1 MQFERRDRSKA
12 TPGGSAPSPG
22 PSELE
27 RRAPERRYQPA
38 PPKRDETFLE
48 GLRDFLRRV
57 WVKADQDGIFF
68 MSGAIAFNLIVAI
81 VPLLLAVLGITGVV
95 LQNRVEDPSKL
106 LADYIF
112 EALPPAGPEFRRFVE
127 DEIITGLLRKAGGFI
142 GFGLLVLVWVST
154 RLVGT
159 LRFVLREVF
168 DVGEDRNIIR
178 GKWFDVQMV
187 VVAGILF
194 AINVAA
200 TIIINIITR
209 TGTELLGVQPTAWFE
224 KYLLS
229 VVAAL
234 SIWIMFVLIYR
245 YLPFRRIHWR
255 TALVAAT
262 FTTVMFELLK
272 RLFAW
277 YALNV
282 AVYGST
288 YGNFLNLVI
297 IVFWM
302 YYIGIAFVLGGEVGQ
317 VYALRRIRKRQK
329 ERLV

>member
-1 MQFERRDRSKA
+1 MVIDRRR
-12 TPGGSAPSPG
+12 
-22 PSELE
+22 
-27 RRAPERRYQPA
+27 ERRYQPA
-38 PPKRDETFLE
+38 PPRREETFWE
-48 GLRDFLRRV
+48 AFRDFIRRV
-57 WVKADQDGIFF
+57 YVKADQDGIFF
-68 MSGAIAFNLIVAI
+68 MSGAIAFNLVVAI
-81 VPLLLAVLGITGVV
+81 VPLMLAILGITGVV

-112 EALPPAGPEFRRFVE
+112 QALPPAGEEFQRFVQE
-127 DEIITGLLRKAGGFI
+127 EIVGKLLNNSGRFI
-142 GFGLLVLVWVST
+142 GFGLIILVWVST

-168 DVGEDRNIIR
+168 DIGEDRNIIK
-178 GKWFDVQMV
+178 GKWFDIQMV
-187 VVAGILF
+187 IIAGMLF
-194 AINVAA
+194 AINAGV
-200 TIIINIITR
+200 TVIINIVTR
-209 TGTELLGVQPTAWFE
+209 TGTELLGVHPAAWLE

-234 SIWIMFVLIYR
+234 SIWVMFVLIYR

-255 TALVAAT
+255 TALVGAT

-277 YALNV
+277 YALNI
-282 AVYGST
+282 AEYGST

-297 IVFWM
+297 LVFWM
-302 YYIGIAFVLGGEVGQ
+302 YYIALAFVLGGEVGQ

>member
-1 MQFERRDRSKA
+1 M
-12 TPGGSAPSPG
+12 
-22 PSELE
+22 LE
-27 RRAPERRYQPA
+27 RRLRERRYQPA
-38 PPKRDETFLE
+38 PPKRDETFWE
-48 GLRDFLRRV
+48 GVRDFLRRV
-57 WVKADQDGIFF
+57 YVKADQDGIFF
-68 MSGAIAFNLIVAI
+68 MAGAIAFNLVVAI
-81 VPLLLAVLGITGVV
+81 IPLLLAVLGITGVV
-95 LQNRVEDPSKL
+95 LQNRVEDPSRL

-112 EALPPAGPEFRRFVE
+112 QALPPAGDEFRRFVE
-127 DEIITGLLRKAGGFI
+127 TEIIAGLLSKSGGFI
-142 GFGLLVLVWVST
+142 GFGLIVLVWVST

-159 LRFVLREVF
+159 LRFTLREVF
-168 DVGEDRNIIR
+168 DIGEDRNIIR

-194 AINVAA
+194 TINVAV
-200 TIIINIITR
+200 TVIINVITS
-209 TGTELLGVQPTAWFE
+209 TGIELLGVHPAGWFE
-224 KYLLS
+224 QYLLS
-229 VVAAL
+229 VLAAL

-255 TALVAAT
+255 TALVAGT

-282 AVYGST
+282 AEYGST

-297 IVFWM
+297 LVFWM
-302 YYIGIAFVLGGEVGQ
+302 YYMALAFVLGGEVGQ

>member
-1 MQFERRDRSKA
+1 MRVERR
-12 TPGGSAPSPG
+12 
-22 PSELE
+22 LH
-27 RRAPERRYQPA
+27 ERRYQPA
-38 PPKRDETFLE
+38 PPRREETLFE
-48 GLRDFLRRV
+48 AFRDFLRRV
-57 WVKADQDGIFF
+57 YVKADQDGIFF
-68 MSGAIAFNLIVAI
+68 MAGSIAFNLIVAI

-112 EALPPAGPEFRRFVE
+112 RALPPAGPEFQQFVE
-127 DEIITGLLRKAGGFI
+127 DEIIGGLLNKSGGFI
-142 GFGLLVLVWVST
+142 GFGLLILVWVST

-168 DVGEDRNIIR
+168 DIGEDRNIIR
-178 GKWFDVQMV
+178 GKWFDIQMV

-194 AINVAA
+194 AINVAV

-209 TGTELLGVQPTAWFE
+209 TGTALIGVQPTAWFE
-224 KYLLS
+224 KYLLT
-229 VVAAL
+229 VAAAF
-234 SIWIMFVLIYR
+234 SIWVMFVLIYR

-272 RLFAW
+272 SLFAW

-297 IVFWM
+297 LVFWM
-302 YYIGIAFVLGGEVGQ
+302 YYMALAFVLGGEVGQ

>member
-1 MQFERRDRSKA
+1 MHVERRKF
-12 TPGGSAPSPG
+12 
-22 PSELE
+22 
-27 RRAPERRYQPA
+27 ERRYQPR
-38 PPKRDETFLE
+38 PPRREETFGEALK
-48 GLRDFLRRV
+48 DFLRRV
-57 WVKADQDGIFF
+57 YVKADQDGIFF
-68 MSGAIAFNLIVAI
+68 MSGAIAFNLIVAT
-81 VPLLLAVLGITGVV
+81 VPLMLAVLGIAGVV
-95 LQNRVEDPSKL
+95 LQNRVENPSEIL
-106 LADYIF
+106 FNFIF
-112 EALPPAGPEFRRFVE
+112 QALPPAGDAFREYVE
-127 DEIITGLLRKAGGFI
+127 KQLITPILSKSGGI
-142 GFGLLVLVWVST
+142 LSFGLFILIWVST

-168 DVGEDRNIIR
+168 DIGEDRNIIK

-187 VVAGILF
+187 VAAGTLF
-194 AINVAA
+194 SINAAA
-200 TIIINIITR
+200 TVIVNYITR
-209 TGTELLGVQPTAWFE
+209 TGTEFVGVHPTAWFQR
-224 KYLLS
+224 YLVG
-229 VVAAL
+229 VVAVL

-282 AVYGST
+282 ADYGST

-297 IVFWM
+297 LVFWM
-302 YYIGIAFVLGGEVGQ
+302 YYMALSFVLGGEVGQ

>member
-1 MQFERRDRSKA
+1 MDVERRHR
-12 TPGGSAPSPG
+12 
-22 PSELE
+22 
-27 RRAPERRYQPA
+27 ERRYQPA
-38 PPKRDETFLE
+38 PPRRDETFWE
-48 GLRDFLRRV
+48 GFRDFLRRV
-57 WVKADQDGIFF
+57 YVKADQDGIFF
-68 MSGAIAFNLIVAI
+68 MSGAIAFNLVVAI
-81 VPLLLAVLGITGVV
+81 VPLLLAILGITGVV
-95 LQNRVEDPSKL
+95 LQNQVENPSKL

-112 EALPPAGPEFRRFVE
+112 QALPPAGPEFKQFVE
-127 DEIITGLLRKAGGFI
+127 TEIIAGLLNKSGGFI

-159 LRFVLREVF
+159 LRFTLREVF
-168 DVGEDRNIIR
+168 DIGEDRNIIR
-178 GKWFDVQMV
+178 GKWFDIQMV
-187 VVAGILF
+187 VVAGVLF
-194 AINVAA
+194 AINAGA
-200 TIIINIITR
+200 TVVINIITR
-209 TGTELLGVQPTAWFE
+209 TGTELLGVHPTAWFE

-229 VVAAL
+229 VVAAV

-272 RLFAW
+272 RAFAW

-288 YGNFLNLVI
+288 YGNFINLVI

-302 YYIGIAFVLGGEVGQ
+302 YYIALAFVLGGEVGQ

>member
-1 MQFERRDRSKA
+1 MH
-12 TPGGSAPSPG
+12 
-22 PSELE
+22 LE
-27 RRAPERRYQPA
+27 RRGSERRYQPA
-38 PPKRDETFLE
+38 PPRREETFWE
-48 GLRDFLRRV
+48 GFRDFVRRV
-57 WVKADQDGIFF
+57 YVKADQDGIFF
-68 MSGAIAFNLIVAI
+68 MAGAIAFNLVVAI
-81 VPLLLAVLGITGVV
+81 VPLLLAILGITGLV
-95 LQNRVEDPSKL
+95 LQNRVEDPSAL
-106 LADYIF
+106 LSDYIF
-112 EALPPAGPEFRRFVE
+112 QALPPAGPEFRQFIE
-127 DEIITGLLRKAGGFI
+127 DEIIGGLLKKSSGFVS
-142 GFGLLVLVWVST
+142 FGLLILVWVST

-168 DVGEDRNIIR
+168 DIGEDRNIIK

-187 VVAGILF
+187 IVAGLLF
-194 AINVAA
+194 TINAAA
-200 TIIINIITR
+200 TVIINIITR
-209 TGTELLGVQPTAWFE
+209 TGTELLGVHPTAWFE

-234 SIWIMFVLIYR
+234 SIWVMFVLIYR

-272 RLFAW
+272 RAFAW
-277 YALNV
+277 YALNI

-302 YYIGIAFVLGGEVGQ
+302 YYIALAFVLGGEVGQ

>member
-1 MQFERRDRSKA
+1 MY
-12 TPGGSAPSPG
+12 
-22 PSELE
+22 LE
-27 RRAPERRYQPA
+27 RRHRERRYQPA
-38 PPKRDETFLE
+38 PPRRDETFWE
-48 GLRDFLRRV
+48 AFRDFLRRV
-57 WVKADQDGIFF
+57 YVKADQDGIFF
-68 MSGAIAFNLIVAI
+68 MAGAIAFNLVVAI
-81 VPLLLAVLGITGVV
+81 VPLLLAILGITGVI
-95 LQNRVEDPSKL
+95 LQNRVQDPSHL
-106 LADYIF
+106 LANYLF
-112 EALPPAGPEFRRFVE
+112 EALPDFGPSFREFVE
-127 DEIITGLLRKAGGFI
+127 KEIIQGLLNKSGGFL
-142 GFGLLVLVWVST
+142 GFGLLILVWVST

-168 DVGEDRNIIR
+168 DIGEDRNIIR
-178 GKWFDVQMV
+178 GKWFDIQMV
-187 VVAGILF
+187 IIAGLLF
-194 AINVAA
+194 AINAAA
-200 TIIINIITR
+200 TVIINIITQ
-209 TGTELLGVQPTAWFE
+209 TGTELLGVQPTAWLQ

-229 VVAAL
+229 VVAAM

-272 RLFAW
+272 RAFAW
-277 YALNV
+277 YAVNV
-282 AVYGST
+282 AVYSST

-302 YYIGIAFVLGGEVGQ
+302 YYIALAFVLGGEVGQ

>member
-1 MQFERRDRSKA
+1 MAVQRRRW
-12 TPGGSAPSPG
+12 
-22 PSELE
+22 
-27 RRAPERRYQPA
+27 ERRYQPA
-38 PPKRDETFLE
+38 PPRRDETFME
-48 GLRDFLRRV
+48 GFRDFLRRV
-57 WVKADQDGIFF
+57 YVKADQDGIFF

-81 VPLLLAVLGITGVV
+81 VPLLLAILGITGLV

-106 LADYIF
+106 LADYLF
-112 EALPPAGPEFRRFVE
+112 QALPPAGAEFQQFVQK
-127 DEIITGLLRKAGGFI
+127 EIVGGLLNNSGRFI
-142 GFGLLVLVWVST
+142 GFGLIVLVWVST

-159 LRFVLREVF
+159 LRFTLREVF
-168 DVGEDRNIIR
+168 DIGEDRNIIK
-178 GKWFDVQMV
+178 GKWFDIQMV
-187 VVAGILF
+187 VVAGVLF
-194 AINVAA
+194 AINAGA
-200 TIIINIITR
+200 TVIINIITR
-209 TGTELLGVQPTAWFE
+209 TGTELLGVHPTAWFE

-234 SIWIMFVLIYR
+234 SIWVMFVLIYR

-272 RLFAW
+272 RAFAW

-302 YYIGIAFVLGGEVGQ
+302 YYMALAFVLGGEVGQ

>member
-1 MQFERRDRSKA
+1 MVVERRH
-12 TPGGSAPSPG
+12 
-22 PSELE
+22 
-27 RRAPERRYQPA
+27 ERRYQPA
-38 PPKRDETFLE
+38 PPRREETFWE
-48 GLRDFLRRV
+48 AFRDFVRRV
-57 WVKADQDGIFF
+57 YVKADQDGIFF
-68 MSGAIAFNLIVAI
+68 MSGAIAFNLVVAV
-81 VPLLLAVLGITGVV
+81 VPLMLAILGITGVV

-112 EALPPAGPEFRRFVE
+112 QALPPAGEEFQSFVQ
-127 DEIITGLLRKAGGFI
+127 DEIVGKLLNNSGRFI
-142 GFGLLVLVWVST
+142 GFGLLILVWVST

-168 DVGEDRNIIR
+168 DIGEDRNIIK
-178 GKWFDVQMV
+178 GKWFDIQMV
-187 VVAGILF
+187 IIAGMLF
-194 AINVAA
+194 AINAGV
-200 TIIINIITR
+200 TVIINIVTR
-209 TGTELLGVQPTAWFE
+209 TGTELLGVHPAAWLE

-229 VVAAL
+229 AVAAL
-234 SIWIMFVLIYR
+234 SIWVMFVLIYR

-255 TALVAAT
+255 TALVGAT

-297 IVFWM
+297 LVFWM
-302 YYIGIAFVLGGEVGQ
+302 YYIALAFVLGGEVGQ

>member
-1 MQFERRDRSKA
+1 MYMERR
-12 TPGGSAPSPG
+12 G
-22 PSELE
+22 PD
-27 RRAPERRYQPA
+27 RRYQPA
-38 PPKRDETFLE
+38 PPRRDETFWE
-48 GLRDFLRRV
+48 GFRDFVRRV
-57 WVKADQDGIFF
+57 YVKADQDGIFF
-68 MSGAIAFNLIVAI
+68 MAGAIAFNLVVAI
-81 VPLLLAVLGITGVV
+81 VPLLLAILGITGLV
-95 LQNRVEDPSKL
+95 LQNRVEDPSAL
-106 LADYIF
+106 LSDYIF
-112 EALPPAGPEFRRFVE
+112 QALPPAGPDFQQFIE
-127 DEIITGLLRKAGGFI
+127 DEIIGGLLQKSSGFVS
-142 GFGLLVLVWVST
+142 FGLLILVWVST

-168 DVGEDRNIIR
+168 DIGEDRNIIK

-187 VVAGILF
+187 IVAGLLF
-194 AINVAA
+194 TINAGA
-200 TIIINIITR
+200 TVIINIITR
-209 TGTELLGVQPTAWFE
+209 TGTELLGVHPTAWFE

-229 VVAAL
+229 VVAAA
-234 SIWIMFVLIYR
+234 SIWVMFVLIYR

-272 RLFAW
+272 RAFAW
-277 YALNV
+277 YALNL
-282 AVYGST
+282 AVYSST

-302 YYIGIAFVLGGEVGQ
+302 YYIALAFVLGGEVGQ

>member
-1 MQFERRDRSKA
+1 MDVERRHR
-12 TPGGSAPSPG
+12 
-22 PSELE
+22 
-27 RRAPERRYQPA
+27 ERRYRPA
-38 PPKRDETFLE
+38 PPRRDETFWE
-48 GLRDFLRRV
+48 GFRDFLRRV
-57 WVKADQDGIFF
+57 YVKADQDGIFF
-68 MSGAIAFNLIVAI
+68 MSGAIAFNLVVAI
-81 VPLLLAVLGITGVV
+81 VPLLLAILGITGVV
-95 LQNRVEDPSKL
+95 LQNQVENPSKL

-112 EALPPAGPEFRRFVE
+112 QALPPAGPEFKQFVE
-127 DEIITGLLRKAGGFI
+127 TEIIAGLLNKSGGFI

-159 LRFVLREVF
+159 LRFTLREVF
-168 DVGEDRNIIR
+168 DIGEDRNIIR
-178 GKWFDVQMV
+178 GKWFDIQMV
-187 VVAGILF
+187 VVAGVLF
-194 AINVAA
+194 AINAGA
-200 TIIINIITR
+200 TVVINIITR
-209 TGTELLGVQPTAWFE
+209 TGTELLGVHPTAWFE

-229 VVAAL
+229 VVAAV

-272 RLFAW
+272 RAFAW

-288 YGNFLNLVI
+288 YGNFINLVI

-302 YYIGIAFVLGGEVGQ
+302 YYIALAFVLGGEVGQ

>member
-1 MQFERRDRSKA
+1 MEIERRH
-12 TPGGSAPSPG
+12 TG
-22 PSELE
+22 
-27 RRAPERRYQPA
+27 RRYQPT
-38 PPKRDETFLE
+38 PPKRDETFFE
-48 GLRDFLRRV
+48 GFRDFLRRV
-57 WVKADQDGIFF
+57 YMKADQDGIFF

-81 VPLLLAVLGITGVV
+81 VPLLLAILGITGVM

-106 LADYIF
+106 LADYLF
-112 EALPPAGPEFRRFVE
+112 QALPPAGEEFQKFVQ
-127 DEIITGLLRKAGGFI
+127 DEIIVGLLNKSGGFL
-142 GFGLLVLVWVST
+142 GLGLLVLVWVST

-168 DVGEDRNIIR
+168 DIGEDRNIIK

-187 VVAGILF
+187 IVAGLLF
-194 AINVAA
+194 AINAGA
-200 TIIINIITR
+200 TVIINIITQ
-209 TGTELLGVQPTAWFE
+209 TGTEMLGVEPTAFFQ
-224 KYLLS
+224 KYLIS
-229 VVAAL
+229 VVAAA

-282 AVYGST
+282 AEYGNT

-297 IVFWM
+297 LVFWM
-302 YYIGIAFVLGGEVGQ
+302 YYIALAFVLGGEVGQ